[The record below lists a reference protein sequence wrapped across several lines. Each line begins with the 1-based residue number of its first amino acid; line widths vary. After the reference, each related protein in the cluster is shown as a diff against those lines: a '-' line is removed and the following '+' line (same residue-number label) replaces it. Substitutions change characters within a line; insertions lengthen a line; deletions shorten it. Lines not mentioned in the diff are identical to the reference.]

1 LRAWKIGCHSTNK
14 EKAFVDLKE
23 IDKQIDSEMDALERK
38 WFAAHE
44 AAEVARAELQTAE
57 SKESGSRALAGV
69 LARLEK
75 AEAEKHEIMR
85 QICAVEDSLVED

>member
-1 LRAWKIGCHSTNK
+1 MDIK
-14 EKAFVDLKE
+14 EN
-23 IDKQIDSEMDALERK
+23 DKRIDSEMDALEGR

-57 SKESGSRALAGV
+57 SKESGARALANI

-85 QICAVEDSLVED
+85 QICAVEDSLIED